1 MQKGVENVT
10 LQQLKYIVEVANCG
24 SFNDAAK
31 NLFITQPSLSGTV
44 RTLEEEIGFD
54 IFRRNNRG
62 IEVTVEGR
70 EFLGYARQVLEQTE
84 LMEEKYLHKTQ
95 QKQLLSVSTQHYM
108 FAVNAFVNL
117 IHIYGR
123 ESYEFALRETKTYE
137 IMEDVQNFKSEI
149 GILYLNTFNEKILLK
164 FIKEKNLVFEELF
177 RTRPYIFIGKN
188 NPLAAREHVTLEDL
202 EELPYLR
209 FDQGEYNS
217 FYFSEEI
224 LSTVSHKK
232 TIVVNDRATLF
243 NLLIGLNGY
252 TISTGFISNQFGDQI
267 IAKPLLEDD
276 EIKVG
281 YVLRKNHVL
290 SKLGQ
295 MYIDSLKKV
304 LYPDIS

>member
-1 MQKGVENVT
+1 MT
-10 LQQLKYIVEVANCG
+10 LQQLKYVVEVANCG

-31 NLFITQPSLSGTV
+31 NLYITQPSLSGTV

-84 LMEEKYLHKTQ
+84 LMEEKYLQKKQ

-108 FAVNAFVNL
+108 FAVNAFVDL
-117 IHIYGR
+117 IDNYGR

-149 GILYLNTFNEKILLK
+149 GILYLNGFNEKILQK
-164 FIKEKNLVFEELF
+164 FMKEKNLVFKELF
-177 RTRPYIFIGKN
+177 RTRPYVFIGKK
-188 NPLAAREHVTLEDL
+188 NPLAHKSDVTLADL

-252 TISTGFISNQFGDQI
+252 TIATGFISNQFGDQI
-267 IAKPLLEDD
+267 IARPLLEDD
-276 EIKVG
+276 EITVG
-281 YVLRKNHVL
+281 YVVRKNHIL
-290 SKLGQ
+290 SNLGQ
-295 MYIDSLKKV
+295 MYIDALEKV